1 MRFPKN
7 RSAWNIILVKVI
19 LYFVVSFGAVF
30 VLPCCGCVSWGWV
43 LFLCRYPFC
52 WCGIKKRKMLQ
63 LFLRVQLVV
72 VFSWIQLHCKMLC
85 IHLTCIYNS
94 IQIQEH
100 RACIYGDV
108 KKKKTKWPSDNTFN
122 YIIMKYLLI
131 LCKINKQGFYY
142 FKE

>member
-7 RSAWNIILVKVI
+7 CSAWNIILVKVI
-19 LYFVVSFGAVF
+19 LYFVCPLEPCLYYLVVLVWVEGGCCF
-30 VLPCCGCVSWGWV
+30 VQIPV
-43 LFLCRYPFC
+43 LLV
-52 WCGIKKRKMLQ
+52 WNKKKRKMLR

-100 RACIYGDV
+100 RECIYGDV

-122 YIIMKYLLI
+122 NIIMKYLLI